1 MNPRPENARRRRPGA
16 GAKAALDANVL
27 LEISNKL
34 AAISSLDEQLELLVA
49 TLVELTSAERGSLF
63 LNDAATNELYSRV
76 ALGNH
81 RREIR
86 IPNDSGVAGHVF
98 KTGEGTIIHDAYS
111 DERFNKAIDEVTGFR
126 TRSLLCA
133 PVKTVRGEVIG
144 VAQCLNKSNGSFSE
158 ADLDAMEALTMQAAV
173 VLQGTLFIL
182 RTERLRQRE
191 SEFLSIVSEV
201 SSEIQLGP
209 LLEKIMSAVTRMLN
223 ADRSTLFLNDER
235 TNELYTEIGQGL
247 GATQIRLPNKAGI
260 AGAVF
265 TSGKSVNI
273 PYAYADLRFNPD
285 FDKRTGYF
293 TRSILCV
300 PVQNKDGKT
309 IGVTQVLNKQGGPFT
324 DEDEAH
330 LKAFTAQISIG
341 LENAKLFDDVQKMKN
356 YNESMLESM
365 SNGVLTFGDDGSIVT
380 CNAAAQRMI
389 APENGEVIG
398 RSAENVFGAENG
410 WVLERIRRIEETKMS
425 DLTMD
430 AELRFGDQIHSVNL
444 TLLPLTSG
452 KEKKLGSMMLIE
464 DISTEKRVK
473 ATMARYMDPSLADQ
487 LLQSGDEVLG
497 GQSQEG
503 TVLFSDV
510 RDFAGLTEELG
521 AQGTVSL
528 LNEYFTVMVDCISRE
543 GGMLDKF
550 IGDAIMAVYGV
561 PLARDDDGDRAV
573 RTAIAM
579 HRELA
584 IFNEARRIRGQKPLE
599 IGVGISTDTIV
610 SGNIGS
616 PKRMDYTVIGDGVN
630 LASRLESAC
639 KQYRTKI
646 LISEFTL
653 RKLRGTYRT
662 REVDR
667 VIVKGKKAPVGVYEV
682 LDFHDEQSFPN
693 LMEVMHRFRDGL
705 SLYRESRWDDALSAF
720 QAALRYNPN
729 DMAASVYVQ
738 RCLYLKENPPP
749 ENWDGVW
756 VMTSK

>member
-1 MNPRPENARRRRPGA
+1 VNPRQLDGRRRTTARSKP
-16 GAKAALDANVL
+16 ALDAAVL
-27 LEISNKL
+27 LEVSNKL

-49 TLVELTSAERGSLF
+49 TLVGMTNAERGSLF
-63 LNDAATNELYSRV
+63 LNDPATNELYSRV

-98 KTGEGTIIHDAYS
+98 TTGKGAIIREAYS
-111 DERFNKAIDEVTGFR
+111 DERFNKTIDEVTGFR
-126 TRSLLCA
+126 TKSLLCA
-133 PVKTVRGEVIG
+133 PVRTVRGEVIG
-144 VAQCLNKSNGSFSE
+144 VAQCHNKRKGRFSE
-158 ADLDAMEALTMQAAV
+158 VDLAALEAMTMQAAV

-191 SEFLSIVSEV
+191 ADFLSIVSEV

-209 LLEKIMSAVTRMLN
+209 LLEKIMSAVTRMLS
-223 ADRSTLFLNDER
+223 ADRSTLFLNDEK

-300 PVQNKDGKT
+300 PVQNKDGKM

-365 SNGVLTFGDDGSIVT
+365 SNGVLTFDDDGSIVT

-389 APENGEVIG
+389 ASQNGEVVG
-398 RSAENVFGAENG
+398 RRAEEVFGEPNG
-410 WVLERIRRIEETKMS
+410 WVLDRIRRVDETQMS

-430 AELRFGDQIHSVNL
+430 AELRFGESTHSVNL

-452 KEKKLGSMMLIE
+452 NEKKLGSMMLIE

-487 LLQSGDEVLG
+487 LLGSGDKVLG

-550 IGDAIMAVYGV
+550 IGDAIMAVFGV
-561 PLARDDDGDRAV
+561 PIARDDDGDRAV

-579 HRELA
+579 HRELTV
-584 IFNEARRIRGQKPLE
+584 FNEGRKERGQKPIE

-667 VIVKGKKAPVGVYEV
+667 VIVKGKTAPVGVYEV
-682 LDFHDEQSFPN
+682 LDFHDERSFPN

-720 QAALRYNPN
+720 EAALRYNPN
-729 DMAASVYVQ
+729 DTAARLYVQ
-738 RCLYLKENPPP
+738 RCQHLKENPPP

>member
-1 MNPRPENARRRRPGA
+1 MNPRPGDIGRRRPA
-16 GAKAALDANVL
+16 SRRKPALDAAVL
-27 LEISNKL
+27 LAVSNKL
-34 AAISSLDEQLELLVA
+34 AAITSLDEQLELLVA
-49 TLVELTSAERGSLF
+49 TLVEITNAERGSLF
-63 LNDAATNELYSRV
+63 LNDPATNELYSRV

-98 KTGEGTIIHDAYS
+98 TTGEGTLIHDAYS
-111 DERFNKAIDEVTGFR
+111 DDRFNKTIDEVTGFR
-126 TRSLLCA
+126 TKNLLCA

-144 VAQCLNKSNGSFSE
+144 VAQCLNKRKGKFSE
-158 ADLDAMEALTMQAAV
+158 ADLAAMEAMTMQAAV

-191 SEFLSIVSEV
+191 SDFLSVVSDV

-223 ADRSTLFLNDER
+223 ADRSTLFLNDEK

-247 GATQIRLPNKAGI
+247 GATQIRLPNNAGI

-293 TRSILCV
+293 TRSMLCV

-324 DEDEAH
+324 DDDEAH

-389 APENGEVIG
+389 ASENGAVAG
-398 RSAENVFGAENG
+398 RSAEDVFGADNA
-410 WVLERIRRIEETKMS
+410 WVLERIRRIEETRTS

-430 AELRFGDQIHSVNL
+430 AELRFGDQVHSVNL

-464 DISTEKRVK
+464 DISNEKRVK

-561 PLARDDDGDRAV
+561 PIAREDDGDRAV

-584 IFNEARRIRGQKPLE
+584 TFNEARRVRGQRPIE

-646 LISEFTL
+646 LISEYTL

-682 LDFHDEQSFPN
+682 LDYHDERSFPN
-693 LMEVMHRFRDGL
+693 LMDVVQRFRDGL

-720 QAALRYNPN
+720 EAALRYNPN
-729 DMAASVYVQ
+729 DTAASVYVQ